1 MPAVDDEDDEEE
13 EEPLEDNTAELLLLD
28 DDDAAAG
35 AGVVVA
41 LPLPLAMGWRV
52 NLIVVGDVADKL
64 LCNVVLCDLCADA
77 DAEDVAAVLFAC
89 FAFKV
94 AADAAAAVGV
104 AVVWLLP
111 PPECAADFSIS
122 ASRSSSSSG
131 MPPMFHSS
139 SYSKFVSFDSLEF
152 DELLLLLDDALV
164 VVFAFPAPINSVH
177 NR

>member
-1 MPAVDDEDDEEE
+1 M
-13 EEPLEDNTAELLLLD
+13 EDNTAELLLLLDD

-64 LCNVVLCDLCADA
+64 LCNVVLCDLCADPDAEA
-77 DAEDVAAVLFAC
+77 DADTDEADAKDVAAVLFAC
-89 FAFKV
+89 LAFNV
-94 AADAAAAVGV
+94 AAAVGV
-104 AVVWLLP
+104 AVAAVVWLLP

-152 DELLLLLDDALV
+152 DELLLLLDVALVVV